1 MLAVTK
7 RQKCWLLMLS
17 RCESV
22 EWHFS
27 RPTVVYAEMVYSW
40 SLWFS
45 WYLPFST
52 PSWLCIAHSFLG
64 KLILQCGSGSHSQ
77 KFNFSKDLNHPPV
90 FSLFPLISPP
100 MSLFF
105 QHHILEMTVC
115 TYYFHFLITHH
126 FLTSAKIISVLKF
139 LLMVLL
145 LWRPMTFSFTNF
157 VVLFSKVQAFN
168 LEFCICS
175 TSSQLHF
182 SCCLKVLNNFI
193 FFPQAIEWIKEPFE
207 PKGFS
212 IFSYV

>member
-64 KLILQCGSGSHSQ
+64 KLILQCGPGSHSQ
-77 KFNFSKDLNHPPV
+77 NFNFTKDLKYPPV
-90 FSLFPLISPP
+90 FSLFPI
-100 MSLFF
+100 MSSSNVSLLSTSYFGNDS
-105 QHHILEMTVC
+105 C
-115 TYYFHFLITHH
+115 TYCFLFLITHQ
-126 FLTSAKIISVLKF
+126 FLTSAKVISVLKF

-145 LWRPMTFSFTNF
+145 LWRPVTF
-157 VVLFSKVQAFN
+157 
-168 LEFCICS
+168 
-175 TSSQLHF
+175 
-182 SCCLKVLNNFI
+182 
-193 FFPQAIEWIKEPFE
+193 
-207 PKGFS
+207 
-212 IFSYV
+212 